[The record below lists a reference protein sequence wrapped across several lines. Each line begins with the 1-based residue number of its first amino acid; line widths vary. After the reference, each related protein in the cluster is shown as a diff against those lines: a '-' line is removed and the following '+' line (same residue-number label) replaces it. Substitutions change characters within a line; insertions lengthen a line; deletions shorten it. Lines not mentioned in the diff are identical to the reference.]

1 MSQGHRGEEGKK
13 PSWKAKHNH
22 IIKGFVS
29 QPKEFGEN
37 GKSIGGL

>member
-1 MSQGHRGEEGKK
+1 MSQGHIGEGGKK
-13 PSWKAKHNH
+13 PSWKTKYNH
-22 IIKGFVS
+22 IIKGFVI